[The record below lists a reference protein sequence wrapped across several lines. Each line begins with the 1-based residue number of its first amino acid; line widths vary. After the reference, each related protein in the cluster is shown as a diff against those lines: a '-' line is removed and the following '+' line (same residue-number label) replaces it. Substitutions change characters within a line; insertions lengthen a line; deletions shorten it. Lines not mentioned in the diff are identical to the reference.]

1 VSPQL
6 PCGGTEL
13 TKLLGKG
20 HIASPCIG
28 NPVRR
33 AARDARKTYI
43 LELMSASYRGEDVD
57 REAEEWLNR
66 LNELCGP
73 HAEVE
78 DIARWYQLE
87 KVRLQNSMLL

>member
-1 VSPQL
+1 MMFTN
-6 PCGGTEL
+6 TE
-13 TKLLGKG
+13 KNEVRRLLA
-20 HIASPCIG
+20 HCIG

-33 AARDARKTYI
+33 AARDARKQYV
-43 LELMSASYRGEDVD
+43 LELMTASYRGEDVD
-57 REAEEWLNR
+57 REAQDWLNR

-87 KVRLQNSMLL
+87 KARLQKLTNR